1 MVVNSIRSCDIDIRK
16 VMYHN
21 IIVAGG
27 CSLLTGFNER
37 LLKSISKLIP
47 SRDINVK
54 MMSPKNRRVSCWIG
68 GATVSSLKAFNR
80 MWITK
85 KDFNEEGKRILFERD
100 I

>member
-1 MVVNSIRSCDIDIRK
+1 MVVNSIKNCDIDIRK
-16 VMYHN
+16 SLYQSIV
-21 IIVAGG
+21 VAGG

-37 LLKSISKLIP
+37 LLKSIYKLLQ
-47 SRDINVK
+47 RDTNVK
-54 MMSPKNRRVSCWIG
+54 LMSPKNRKISCWIG